1 MGATHPSILA
11 WRIPWTIVH
20 RVAKSW
26 TQLSDLHFHSGMKCI
41 LLRYPTPA
49 NAIIAGYLDLKEEE
63 LQIIQKG
70 RKRGC
75 SGRKWGNNIP

>member
-1 MGATHPSILA
+1 
-11 WRIPWTIVH
+11 
-20 RVAKSW
+20 
-26 TQLSDLHFHSGMKCI
+26 MKCI

-49 NAIIAGYLDLKEEE
+49 NAIIVGYLDLKEEE

-75 SGRKWGNNIP
+75 SGRKWGNYIP